1 VDVVVP
7 PALVG
12 SSGRLS
18 AASGGPGLTVAK
30 DRFVNGTPR
39 PFEFRTRLTVTKLT
53 RRTATTVADLLRHLR
68 EVPSSV
74 VFHHTHHFLVQH
86 QELSPEPPN
95 DFAHW
100 VTNTLQLDELGERLA
115 SVDTIRFASLNA
127 LQARLIEIL
136 DGYVAGGNGDRSAP
150 AGEQFHFK
158 DAVSVILPT
167 GYVAKSVAEFR
178 TALMRVST
186 GSIAYHLF
194 EARLRV
200 GAEDNDFSCWLERE
214 VDLPAVARAIRALDP
229 YTNTLEGLRQV
240 LLGLVPER

>member
-1 VDVVVP
+1 M
-7 PALVG
+7 
-12 SSGRLS
+12 
-18 AASGGPGLTVAK
+18 
-30 DRFVNGTPR
+30 NGTPR

-53 RRTATTVADLLRHLR
+53 RRTAATVAELLAHLR
-68 EVPSSV
+68 QVPSSV
-74 VFHHTHHFLVQH
+74 VFHHTHHYLVQH

-136 DGYVAGGNGDRSAP
+136 EVSGASDDGKRSAP
-150 AGEQFHFK
+150 EGEEFHFK
-158 DAVSVILPT
+158 DAVSVILPS
-167 GYVAKSVAEFR
+167 GYVARSVSEFR
-178 TALMRVST
+178 DALLRVST
-186 GSIAYHLF
+186 ASIAYHLF

-229 YTNTLEGLRQV
+229 YTYTLEGLRQV
-240 LLGLVPER
+240 LLGLVPQR

>member
-1 VDVVVP
+1 VDST
-7 PALVG
+7 L
-12 SSGRLS
+12 
-18 AASGGPGLTVAK
+18 
-30 DRFVNGTPR
+30 R

-53 RRTATTVADLLRHLR
+53 RRTATTVAGLLAHLR

-74 VFHHTHHFLVQH
+74 VFHHTHHYLVQH

-100 VTNTLQLDELGERLA
+100 VTNALQLDALGERLA
-115 SVDTIRFASLNA
+115 SVDTIRFASLKA

-136 DGYVAGGNGDRSAP
+136 EANGTDGDNGRSAP
-150 AGEQFHFK
+150 KGEEFHFK

-167 GYVAKSVAEFR
+167 GYVAKTVSEFR
-178 TALMRVST
+178 DALLRVST
-186 GSIAYHLF
+186 ASIAYHLF

-229 YTNTLEGLRQV
+229 YTYTLEGLRQV
-240 LLGLVPER
+240 LLGLVPQR